1 MSNPWGVKLKKTGLN
16 EQRSS
21 EEQMRAVDL
30 EQRQSSIRDLAS
42 ENTSKINEYGERQG
56 SLAADAMTGQQGR
69 LPGQG
74 GKKKSRKHRK
84 SSRRYKKHR
93 KTRKSRKHH
102 KRH

>member
-1 MSNPWGVKLKKTGLN
+1 MSNTWGVKLRKTGLN

-21 EEQMRAVDL
+21 LEQSRAADL
-30 EQRQSSIRDLAS
+30 EQNQMALKALAS
-42 ENTSKINEYGERQG
+42 ENTSKNNEYGERQG